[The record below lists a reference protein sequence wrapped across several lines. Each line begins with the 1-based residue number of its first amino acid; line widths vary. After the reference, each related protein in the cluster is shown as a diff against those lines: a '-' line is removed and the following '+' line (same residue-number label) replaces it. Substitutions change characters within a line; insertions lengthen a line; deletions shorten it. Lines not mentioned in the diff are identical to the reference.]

1 MYNIC
6 THGTVSPS
14 AKTRRQIT
22 SQHGIKSTI
31 NGMKF
36 DTLKQKQTKNVVSD
50 ILKAFDIM
58 AIAEPG

>member
-1 MYNIC
+1 
-6 THGTVSPS
+6 
-14 AKTRRQIT
+14 
-22 SQHGIKSTI
+22 
-31 NGMKF
+31 MKF